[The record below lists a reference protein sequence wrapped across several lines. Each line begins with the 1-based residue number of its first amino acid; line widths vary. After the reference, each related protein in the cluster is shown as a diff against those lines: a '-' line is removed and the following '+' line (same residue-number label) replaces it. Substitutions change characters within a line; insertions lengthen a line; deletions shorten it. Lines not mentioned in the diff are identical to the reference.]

1 MNFKEKISRIKDK
14 IFISHFFKSILTLSS
29 GIVIGQ
35 IINFI
40 CTPIIGR
47 LYSPAEIGDYTL
59 ITSNAAVI
67 SAFVCLGMM
76 TAVIIPE
83 TDRESRKICRL
94 ISVATFLFTTIIIII
109 MICISDEYQFF
120 NLQGVVYRQ
129 GLIVLWLY
137 VICNTIYSICYGYAN
152 RLKLYS
158 VMFWNPIIGAGVNM
172 GVSIIFGVMGMG
184 FVGYTS
190 ANILSLILNIVHL
203 IRHANPYFNE
213 NVGLSEY
220 KELVKKYKRFPIFQ
234 MPSNLLDN
242 IGAQMPIWTIK
253 AIYGASP
260 VGMYSMT
267 MRILGLPSTLLAT
280 PINRIYFQEA
290 SQRYSRGENIGEFS
304 FKILETNIKIAIIP
318 IMIIVIFGQQIFAL
332 FLGANWK
339 TAGLYASI
347 LGIYQLILFC
357 GNCLSGYFVIIR
369 KNSWNLIVALST
381 LVIQGIL
388 YVVFTYLIKAE
399 IYSFLM
405 AFSFVMIAKHVIA
418 HSLFFKHVGFDLRK
432 YYWFVFK
439 YIGIPMIIT
448 YTVFALAIN

>member
-1 MNFKEKISRIKDK
+1 MNLKEGINEIKNRI
-14 IFISHFFKSILTLSS
+14 FQSHFLKSILTLSS

-76 TAVIIPE
+76 TAIIIPE
-83 TDRESRKICRL
+83 TDQESRKLCKLVSFATLFLSTL
-94 ISVATFLFTTIIIII
+94 IIVVL
-109 MICISDEYQFF
+109 ICISDKYRMFGLEE
-120 NLQGVVYRQ
+120 VTYRQ

-137 VICNTIYSICYGYAN
+137 VICNTIYNICYGYAN

-172 GVSIIFGVMGMG
+172 GVSVILGIMGIG
-184 FVGYTS
+184 FIGYAS
-190 ANILSLILNIVHL
+190 ANLLSLILNIAHL
-203 IRHANPYFNE
+203 VRHANPYRNE
-213 NVGLSEY
+213 NDRLSEY
-220 KELVKKYKRFPIFQ
+220 KELIKKYKRFPVFQ

-290 SQRYSRGENIGEFS
+290 SHKYNKGENIGDFS
-304 FKILETNIKIAIIP
+304 FKILETNIKIAIVP
-318 IMIIVIFGQQIFAL
+318 IMIIVIFGQQIFTL

-357 GNCLSGYFVIIR
+357 SNCLSGYFVIIR

-388 YVVFTYLIKAE
+388 YIVFTYFIKAE

-405 AFSFVMIAKHVIA
+405 VFSFVMIAKHVIA
-418 HSLFFKHVGFDLRK
+418 HSLFFKHVGFNLRK
-432 YYWFVFK
+432 YYFFVFK
-439 YIGIPMIIT
+439 YVGIPMIIT
-448 YTVFALAIN
+448 YTVFSLAIN